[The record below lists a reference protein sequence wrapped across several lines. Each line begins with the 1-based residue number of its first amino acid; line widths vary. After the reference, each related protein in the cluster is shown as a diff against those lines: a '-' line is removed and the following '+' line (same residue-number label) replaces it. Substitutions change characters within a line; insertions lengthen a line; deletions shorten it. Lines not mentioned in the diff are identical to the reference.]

1 MNSCLLDF
9 QCLLN
14 SEEIE
19 IKTKL
24 WMEENKDYLE
34 KLKGEF
40 IMTFIQVRTTCAA
53 NDLINIQGEG
63 GYFHPMKGNPDSR
76 IQEYLTCGIQNLGK
90 FCLKNREC
98 WSLESGI
105 QLKGSAV
112 LLKMG
117 IQNPSSTDKGWN
129 PIPGIRISQ
138 RGIENL
144 SLVPLH
150 WASTVA

>member
-53 NDLINIQGEG
+53 TDLINIQGEG

-76 IQEYLTCGIQNLGK
+76 IQEYLTC
-90 FCLKNREC
+90 
-98 WSLESGI
+98 
-105 QLKGSAV
+105 
-112 LLKMG
+112 
-117 IQNPSSTDKGWN
+117 
-129 PIPGIRISQ
+129 
-138 RGIENL
+138 
-144 SLVPLH
+144 
-150 WASTVA
+150 